1 MLGRQLKGRDAM
13 VDRAK
18 SIPVANLRS
27 PMFEALI
34 GKHLNQGLP
43 AARVLLTIA
52 IVAVSIA
59 VAVLTS

>member
-1 MLGRQLKGRDAM
+1 M

-18 SIPVANLRS
+18 LMPVVNLHS
-27 PMFEALI
+27 PVFEALI
-34 GKHLNQGLP
+34 GKHLRQRLP
-43 AARVLLTIA
+43 VVRVLLTIA

>member
-1 MLGRQLKGRDAM
+1 M

-18 SIPVANLRS
+18 LMPAANLHS
-27 PMFEALI
+27 QMFETLI
-34 GKHLNQGLP
+34 GKHLRLRLP
-43 AARVLLTIA
+43 VVRVLLTIA

>member
-1 MLGRQLKGRDAM
+1 M

-18 SIPVANLRS
+18 SMPVANLRS
-27 PMFEALI
+27 PMFEALT
-34 GKHLNQGLP
+34 GKYLRQRMP
-43 AARVLLTIA
+43 AERVLLTIA

>member
-1 MLGRQLKGRDAM
+1 LKGKDAM

-18 SIPVANLRS
+18 SMPVANLPS
-27 PMFEALI
+27 PMLEALI
-34 GKHLNQGLP
+34 GKYLRQRLP
-43 AARVLLTIA
+43 VGRVLLTIA